1 MDRKHKT
8 FLIVALISAAAFA
21 VSLFYNF
28 YDGEG
33 ERITELEEKLEYRER
48 EYEQRIDS
56 LERTLEE
63 LRVVKEV
70 PPFLDE
76 RQIKN
81 LRKKGLDDPVKD
93 LREDLMEDPDLI
105 TQEGVLGGTM
115 GFYFSE
121 GIHVLNERWVLAYFE
136 DGHVGGA
143 MLLRYDVLP
152 GGDIKWE
159 VIDDWTY

>member
-1 MDRKHKT
+1 MDRKHKKL
-8 FLIVALISAAAFA
+8 LIVALILAVALA

-33 ERITELEEKLEYRER
+33 EPVADLEEKLEYRER

-70 PPFLDE
+70 PPLLDE

-81 LRKKGLDDPVKD
+81 LQEKGLDDPVKD

-121 GIHVLNERWVLAYFE
+121 GIHILNERWVLAYFE